1 MQNSYSARSS
11 PYFGRRSQA
20 SEESFRCLQEL
31 HYYRI
36 RQGQFN
42 ICMSSLR
49 LLDQLVR
56 SFRRHPPRWR
66 VRAPS
71 GTNVSAWG
79 SKNPPRCAPDVL
91 GLAGPTL
98 GPCTPTQLN
107 GAAWGLVR
115 RWGAVVRTGGTVPPG
130 PSPERVGVRGVS
142 RPGSSWPLLN
152 CNAAGAVFPPPGR
165 VFFLVVLIL

>member
-56 SFRRHPPRWR
+56 SFRRHPP
-66 VRAPS
+66 
-71 GTNVSAWG
+71 GG
-79 SKNPPRCAPDVL
+79 GFEPRRGRMSLPGGQKTPLAALPMFL
-91 GLAGPTL
+91 G
-98 GPCTPTQLN
+98 
-107 GAAWGLVR
+107 WLVR
-115 RWGAVVRTGGTVPPG
+115 HLGHVPRPSCAVPPG
-130 PSPERVGVRGVS
+130 GWSDARGRWSGPVERWCQTQG
-142 RPGSSWPLLN
+142 L
-152 CNAAGAVFPPPGR
+152 C
-165 VFFLVVLIL
+165 

>member
-56 SFRRHPPRWR
+56 SFRRHPPGGGFEPRR
-66 VRAPS
+66 GRIYS
-71 GTNVSAWG
+71 TWG
-79 SKNPPRCAPDVL
+79 KKTPRCAPVCL
-91 GLAGPTL
+91 GWLVRHWAVDSDPVERCRLGAGPTL
-98 GPCTPTQLN
+98 GGGSSGRWN
-107 GAAWGLVR
+107 GAARPKPGKSRVS
-115 RWGAVVRTGGTVPPG
+115 GGF
-130 PSPERVGVRGVS
+130 SAGVNLA
-142 RPGSSWPLLN
+142 SS
-152 CNAAGAVFPPPGR
+152 
-165 VFFLVVLIL
+165 